1 MRSLVSTPN
10 GPSAAEIQEVPEPV
24 SGPGEVLI
32 EVKAASLNRGELN
45 LLPNRPGW
53 RPGQDVAGVVVA
65 AAVGADGP
73 PVGTRVVAA
82 VDQGGWAERVPASI
96 DRLAVLP
103 DGVSFEAGATLPV
116 AGLTALRA
124 LRAAGV
130 RLAIVSSGLS
140 ALAERV
146 ATDLDIE
153 LRRANELHV
162 DGGRFTGEATLHVP
176 VGDKGP
182 AFRETVTSLDVPF
195 ETVVAVGDGTG
206 DADMF
211 RLAGLGVAFCPLSFE
226 VADAADAV
234 IDVPDMRHLLPL
246 VLG

>member
-1 MRSLVSTPN
+1 MAARATGTGC
-10 GPSAAEIQEVPEPV
+10 GPPLAIMTAMATQLDRPRRRP
-24 SGPGEVLI
+24 P
-32 EVKAASLNRGELN
+32 
-45 LLPNRPGW
+45 RPGSYRAVVFDLDGTLVREANSWAVVQRKLGPDGHRTARERW
-53 RPGQDVAGVVVA
+53 RRFRAGLISRERFLREQVAELRGREVAVLDELVAELEYHEGVA
-65 AAVGADGP
+65 ATCA
-73 PVGTRVVAA
+73 
-82 VDQGGWAERVPASI
+82 
-96 DRLAVLP
+96 
-103 DGVSFEAGATLPV
+103 
-116 AGLTALRA
+116 ALRT
-124 LRAAGV
+124 AGV

-146 ATDLDIE
+146 ATDLDVE
-153 LRRANELHV
+153 LHRANELHV
-162 DGGRFTGEATLHVP
+162 DGGRFTGEATLRVP

-226 VADAADAV
+226 VEDAADAV
-234 IDVPDMRHLLPL
+234 IDVPDMRRLLPL